1 MNRQA
6 RPRFGKGVKLRHD
19 SDGSAMLLIPEGA
32 LVLNRPAAVA
42 LELVDGERTLAQI
55 VDAVVDEFEVM
66 PDRAREDLD
75 DLFERLAERGFL
87 RET

>member
-1 MNRQA
+1 MNART

-19 SDGSAMLLIPEGA
+19 RDGSAMLLVPEGA

-55 VDAVVDEFEVM
+55 VDVVVEQFDVTAE
-66 PDRAREDLD
+66 RACD
-75 DLFERLAERGFL
+75 DLSGLFDRLAERGFV
-87 RET
+87 R